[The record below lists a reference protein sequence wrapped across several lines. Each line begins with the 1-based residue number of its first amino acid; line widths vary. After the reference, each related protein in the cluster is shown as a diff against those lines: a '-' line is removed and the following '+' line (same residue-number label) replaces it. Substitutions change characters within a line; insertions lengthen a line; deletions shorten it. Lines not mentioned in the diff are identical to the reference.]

1 MEAVNETELL
11 SGAISQAEE
20 SQVDALWA
28 ILKYKEIGI
37 YRKVACM
44 CDVLNLDFE
53 PVLASLP
60 QDDEGRILDYKT
72 RHLIHDALVEIS

>member
-1 MEAVNETELL
+1 METLQTNLL
-11 SGAISQAEE
+11 TDSILEAQE

-44 CDVLNLDFE
+44 CEVLNLDFNE
-53 PVLASLP
+53 VIASLP
-60 QDDEGRILDYKT
+60 QDEEGRLLDYKT
-72 RHLIHDALVEIS
+72 RHLIHDSLMQVS